1 MKNRNEKETAQASV
15 ETTLDS
21 SYTSTPDDA
30 IYSLADLIKELQKLP
45 SNATVHILG
54 NLEDRPVEIGSN
66 VDYDKD
72 KNAVSFSGDITL
84 IG

>member
-1 MKNRNEKETAQASV
+1 MKKKPLKLLLKPR
-15 ETTLDS
+15 LI
-21 SYTSTPDDA
+21 

-54 NLEDRPVEIGSN
+54 NLEDRPVEIGNN

-72 KNAVSFSGDITL
+72 KNAVSFSGDIAL
-84 IG
+84 ID

>member
-1 MKNRNEKETAQASV
+1 MKNRNEKETAQTSV

-21 SYTSTPDDA
+21 SYTSTPGDA

-54 NLEDRPVEIGSN
+54 NLEDRPVEIGNN
-66 VDYDKD
+66 VDYDKG
-72 KNAVSFSGDITL
+72 KNAVSFSGDIAL
-84 IG
+84 ID